1 MIVNFNEIIGRLAS
15 AILSW
20 LDASNLRN
28 RLYEQ
33 KNRIEILEI
42 ALEDIQRI
50 NNKKNILIDQIVNN
64 TRNKK

>member
-50 NNKKNILIDQIVNN
+50 KIGRAHV
-64 TRNKK
+64 